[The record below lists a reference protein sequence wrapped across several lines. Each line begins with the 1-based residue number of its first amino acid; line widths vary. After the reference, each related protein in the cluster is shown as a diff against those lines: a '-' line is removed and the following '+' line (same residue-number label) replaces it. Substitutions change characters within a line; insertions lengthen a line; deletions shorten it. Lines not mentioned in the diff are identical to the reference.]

1 MNTNYVH
8 LQWNCKGIKGRHEEL
23 QHLISLY
30 KPKTISLQETKL
42 NSTEYL
48 LNTGYKLYNRINPG
62 NTIQGGVAIV
72 IDKTINHQKLYLQT
86 NLQAIAIKLLEKPY
100 LTICNIYL
108 PPNEPLPCREIT
120 ELIDQL
126 TPPYLLV
133 GDFNAHNPLWGEHR
147 NNTRGNKLAEIIL
160 NKNLV
165 VLNKKAPTYHRLYD
179 NTSSIID
186 LTLTTPTQAPNYNWT
201 RLEDL
206 HGSDHYPI
214 VIRET
219 TNNRTLNKKNGRWT
233 KPTGRST
240 KKN

>member
-1 MNTNYVH
+1 M
-8 LQWNCKGIKGRHEEL
+8 
-23 QHLISLY
+23 
-30 KPKTISLQETKL
+30 
-42 NSTEYL
+42 
-48 LNTGYKLYNRINPG
+48 
-62 NTIQGGVAIV
+62 
-72 IDKTINHQKLYLQT
+72 
-86 NLQAIAIKLLEKPY
+86 
-100 LTICNIYL
+100 
-108 PPNEPLPCREIT
+108 PCREIT

-219 TNNRTLNKKNGRWT
+219 TNNRTLNKKKWKIDQANWTLYQKKLKELLANTPHKTPQEAYNKIEAAIKKAAKQSIPKTCTQT
-233 KPTGRST
+233 KPKITVPWWN
-240 KKN
+240 KQCQIA